1 MIASVHI
8 ADIGIRSALAAVRK
22 VPKPGSIE
30 GLRTASVGIAAP
42 FSKHRKPPMLGRVGL
57 VSLWDDDAAL
67 DRFQAQHPLAK
78 KLADGFVVRLE
89 PLRAFGAWPGLPA
102 DVPSERSV
110 EYRGPAVVLTL
121 ARLRLTQTVR
131 FLRASGKAEAKVAT
145 APGLIWAT
153 ALARPPFLATC
164 SLWEDTRS
172 LSTYAYGHADTRHS
186 DVITAQAKKDFH
198 HESAFIR
205 FRPYGV
211 HGSLDGRNPLEEH
224 ALSV

>member
-1 MIASVHI
+1 G
-8 ADIGIRSALAAVRK
+8 IGAALTALRK
-22 VPKPGSIE
+22 VPEPGSIE
-30 GLRTASVGIAAP
+30 GLRHASVGIAAP
-42 FSKHRKPPMLGRVGL
+42 FSKHRKPPMLVRVGL

-78 KLADGFVVRLE
+78 RLGDGFVVRLE
-89 PLRAFGAWPGLPA
+89 PLRAYGTWPGLPA
-102 DVPSERSV
+102 DVPSGRSV
-110 EYRGPAVVLTL
+110 DHDGPAVVLTL
-121 ARLRLTQTVR
+121 ARLRLTQAVR
-131 FLRASGKAEAKVAT
+131 FFRTSGKAEAKVAA

-164 SLWEDTRS
+164 SLWDDTRS
-172 LSTYAYGHADTRHS
+172 LSTYAYGHSDPRHS
-186 DVITAQAKKDFH
+186 DAIAAQAKRDFF

-211 HGSLDGRNPLEEH
+211 HGSLDGRNPLREQ